1 MNLKPEPQPAK
12 TLLAV
17 LAVAVG
23 YFVTG
28 RLGVLLAIPPGLAT
42 PVWLP
47 SGLALAA
54 LMLRGRRLWP
64 GIWLGSFLVN
74 LPTLLAPG
82 TSGPFPLALGVGAV
96 VASGS
101 TLQALVAAAL
111 ARRFIGG
118 NTLNRVRE
126 VVSLIAI
133 AAASCLVASTLGTTT
148 LALSGLSP
156 WNTYGITWL
165 TWWLGDLS
173 GILLVVPLLLT
184 WRRDFWDCW
193 GLPRRGEAVLFAG
206 LLVVTCLMVF
216 GNIWSASVAHYPLAY
231 WIIPFLVWA
240 GIRFGRCGVVV
251 TAILISGMAIFGTL
265 RGWGPFAHAAPHES
279 LLLLQTFMSVCILTG
294 LVLATAMSEREQAE
308 EHMRRVFESASSA
321 MIIVN
326 AEGHILQMNR
336 QTEELFGYSSQE
348 LVGQQVELLVPG
360 ASRIKHPDYRRG
372 FMAAPQ
378 SRPMGAGRD
387 LFGRRKDG
395 KEVPIEIGL
404 NPMRSA
410 QGMLVVASVVD
421 ITERKKSEEALQ
433 QFNATLER
441 QVAVRTAEAE
451 HRAAQLRALAGE
463 LTQVEQRERRHLA
476 QVLHDHVQQLLVA
489 SKIHLETAIT
499 DPTQPELKRVLH
511 KVEELL
517 IQSIADV
524 RSLAV
529 ELSPP
534 VLRDAGLVAA
544 LHWLARQMAKRH
556 HLEVEVIAQ
565 NHAADRMEEDL
576 RALVF
581 ESIRELLFNVTKHAG
596 VDEARVTVAQ
606 VGPEQISISV
616 EDSGVGFDP
625 ALLVERGAGADAEH
639 FGLFS
644 IRERLSI
651 LGGKFEVH
659 SSPGQGTR
667 TTIVAPIRSPVKQV
681 VAPPAASSSKLL
693 PAEVTRP
700 SGGAIRVLIA
710 DDHKIVREGIV
721 TLLARTPWIE
731 VVGEAGNGLEAVE
744 LSQKLCPDV
753 VVMDITMPYLNGIE
767 ATRRIKALLPRVK
780 VLGLSMHAESDAAE
794 AMMSAGAAS
803 YLRKDGPGH
812 ELIEAIRKIAPEPS
826 R

>member
-1 MNLKPEPQPAK
+1 
-12 TLLAV
+12 
-17 LAVAVG
+17 
-23 YFVTG
+23 
-28 RLGVLLAIPPGLAT
+28 
-42 PVWLP
+42 
-47 SGLALAA
+47 
-54 LMLRGRRLWP
+54 
-64 GIWLGSFLVN
+64 
-74 LPTLLAPG
+74 
-82 TSGPFPLALGVGAV
+82 
-96 VASGS
+96 
-101 TLQALVAAAL
+101 
-111 ARRFIGG
+111 
-118 NTLNRVRE
+118 
-126 VVSLIAI
+126 
-133 AAASCLVASTLGTTT
+133 
-148 LALSGLSP
+148 
-156 WNTYGITWL
+156 
-165 TWWLGDLS
+165 
-173 GILLVVPLLLT
+173 
-184 WRRDFWDCW
+184 
-193 GLPRRGEAVLFAG
+193 
-206 LLVVTCLMVF
+206 
-216 GNIWSASVAHYPLAY
+216 
-231 WIIPFLVWA
+231 
-240 GIRFGRCGVVV
+240 
-251 TAILISGMAIFGTL
+251 
-265 RGWGPFAHAAPHES
+265 
-279 LLLLQTFMSVCILTG
+279 
-294 LVLATAMSEREQAE
+294 
-308 EHMRRVFESASSA
+308 
-321 MIIVN
+321 
-326 AEGHILQMNR
+326 
-336 QTEELFGYSSQE
+336 
-348 LVGQQVELLVPG
+348 
-360 ASRIKHPDYRRG
+360 
-372 FMAAPQ
+372 
-378 SRPMGAGRD
+378 
-387 LFGRRKDG
+387 
-395 KEVPIEIGL
+395 
-404 NPMRSA
+404 
-410 QGMLVVASVVD
+410 MLVVASVVD